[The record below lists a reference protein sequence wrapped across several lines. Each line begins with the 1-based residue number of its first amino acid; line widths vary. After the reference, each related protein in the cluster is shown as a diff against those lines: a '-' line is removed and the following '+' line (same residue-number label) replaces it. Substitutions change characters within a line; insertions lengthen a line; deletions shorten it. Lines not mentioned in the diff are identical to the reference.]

1 MKNIKLLIVLIFI
14 QNLIFAA
21 GSISKS
27 GTTASNFL
35 KIGIGPRAIGMGGAF
50 TSVANDVNA
59 LYWNPAGI
67 AMLSD
72 KQIEFSHVNWIADI
86 KSDYFGVSVPIGQLG
101 SVGAFVNA
109 LTMDEMMVRTVE
121 KPEGTGE
128 YFEVNSYAV
137 GIHYS
142 RMLTENF
149 SIGFNA
155 KYIRDK
161 IWHMTSD
168 GFALDV
174 GVLYK
179 IDILNEFRIA
189 SSISNYGT
197 KMKMEG
203 RDNLL
208 LYQVGPGDPNL
219 IRTNIELDKW
229 DLPLIFRFGLSADV
243 IKSQE
248 HLLTLAIDAI
258 HPNDN
263 SESLNLGAEYTY
275 DNLVAF
281 RIGYKNLFLDE
292 GEEGLTFGIGVKY
305 PVSDNLFLNLN
316 YAYEDFGIFKNVQY
330 FSLGLN
336 F

>member
-1 MKNIKLLIVLIFI
+1 MKSIKIIITIILVYSICFS
-14 QNLIFAA
+14 A

-27 GTTASNFL
+27 GTTAANHL

-50 TSVANDVNA
+50 TATANDVNA
-59 LYWNPAGI
+59 LYWNPGGI
-67 AMLSD
+67 AMLQE

-86 KSDYFGVSVPIGQLG
+86 KTDFTGVTVPVQGLG
-101 SVGAFVNA
+101 SIGAFVTV

-128 YFEVNSYAV
+128 LFDANSFVA

-142 RMLTENF
+142 RMLTDNF

-161 IWHMTSD
+161 IWHMSAN

-179 IDILNEFRIA
+179 IDILNEFRLA

-197 KMKMEG
+197 KMQMEG
-203 RDNLL
+203 RDALVL
-208 LYQVGPGDPNL
+208 HHVGAGDPNL
-219 IRTNIELDKW
+219 IRTNTEMEAW
-229 DLPLIFRFGLSADV
+229 NLPLTFRFGVAADI
-243 IKSQE
+243 IKQQE
-248 HLLTLAIDAI
+248 HLLTVAIDAI

-275 DNLVAF
+275 DELFSLRV
-281 RIGYKNLFLDE
+281 GYKNLFLDK
-292 GEEGLTFGIGVKY
+292 GEEGLTFGVGVKY
-305 PVSDNLFLNLN
+305 PITDFVKLNLN

-330 FSLGLN
+330 FSIGIN